1 MLAIGDYSHMDR
13 EEKQMQFFKEFLR
26 NLLILIGI
34 GIVLYL
40 ISPSIM
46 GNIFELYGAIF
57 GPIAIILLIVA
68 ALPNKKRRR
77 D

>member
-1 MLAIGDYSHMDR
+1 
-13 EEKQMQFFKEFLR
+13 MQFFKEFLR

>member
-1 MLAIGDYSHMDR
+1 MDR

>member
-1 MLAIGDYSHMDR
+1 ML
-13 EEKQMQFFKEFLR
+13 FFKDFLR

-34 GIVLYL
+34 GIILYL

-46 GNIFELYGAIF
+46 GDIFRLYGAIF

-68 ALPNKKRRR
+68 ALPRKRRR
-77 D
+77 RD